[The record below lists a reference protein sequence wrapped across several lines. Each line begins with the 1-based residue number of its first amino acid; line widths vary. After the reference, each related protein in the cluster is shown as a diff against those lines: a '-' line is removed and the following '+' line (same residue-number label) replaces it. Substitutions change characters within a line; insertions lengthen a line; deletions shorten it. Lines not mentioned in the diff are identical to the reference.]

1 MSEQFINIK
10 SRSDYQSARCDIFG
24 STASLDWY
32 IRRHR
37 IHLTQSGAL
46 LVISGRLLVDE
57 KSFDIAVID
66 IGRELAAKV

>member
-1 MSEQFINIK
+1 MSEQFASIK
-10 SRSDYQSARCDIFG
+10 SRSDYQSARCEIFS

-37 IHLTQSGAL
+37 IHLTRSGAL

-57 KSFDIAVID
+57 KLFDMVVID
-66 IGRELAAKV
+66 IGRELAVKV